1 MLRVDR
7 FSDDNLENI
16 SKYFTLAG
24 KPDHNCK
31 TTSVFG
37 DKLIVCSFS
46 GIEEIST
53 LYTFN
58 INFFSLDN
66 SLSPEKA
73 IGTNITI
80 EILKESPKFIN
91 GIISKFTKGISFE
104 YRNEIFTHY
113 IAEVRPHLWT
123 LSLNNEC
130 KIFQE
135 KSALDIIKDVLSKG
149 GIKDVKYSVN
159 KMGKVKREFCVQ
171 YNESDFH
178 FISRLMEEEGI
189 FYYFEHTKD
198 KNTLV
203 LSDSSSGY
211 ASDKNLSSLQFFRQ
225 PPKANLGAHIFSF
238 KSTSFLGTDCYA
250 ATDYN
255 FEISTTN
262 LLNKASGKTK
272 KYEFFEYPGLYSKKA
287 DGQKLADMVAQ
298 GLECDTIVS
307 NGESTVP
314 HFCPGYKMKM
324 ENHPDK
330 NFNSEYLVCKV
341 IHQFDALSDGEVY
354 QNIFWNISAKAEFK
368 PIRSTE
374 KPRIYGTQTAV
385 VTGPS
390 GEEIYRDKFGR
401 IKVHFYWDRYNKLDE
416 NSSCWIRVAQIW
428 AGNNWGAL
436 YTPRIGQEV
445 VINFEN
451 GNPDRPIVV
460 GCVYNDKFMPPYPEK
475 EPTKSTIKSASSKGE
490 EGFNEIRFED
500 LKDKEE
506 IYIHA
511 QKDMNTHII
520 NQRTTLIQESNDLLT
535 LSKGSRSIQINA
547 EGDNP
552 GNLST
557 TLQKGDISTKIVEG
571 NSFDE
576 LTKGNATTTLTEGN
590 MTTTLKKGNA
600 SLTLSDGNLST
611 LLEKGNYDETLKNG
625 DKKVNIKG
633 NKSVSINGN
642 YSISVKGNL
651 TIEVTGNI
659 KLVAKQNINLEGM
672 NVTEKAKTNMTLEAG
687 IAFSAKGTTVAAEAK
702 AAASLKGTATAVEGK
717 AACNVKAPMI
727 TVGGGMVQLG

>member
-1 MLRVDR
+1 MIRVDR
-7 FSDDNLENI
+7 FSDDRSNDI
-16 SKYFTLAG
+16 SKYFSLAG
-24 KPDHNCK
+24 KTDNNCK

-37 DKLIVCSFS
+37 DALIVCSFS
-46 GIEEIST
+46 GTEEISS

-73 IGTNITI
+73 IGTNLTI
-80 EILKESPKFIN
+80 EISQETPKFIN
-91 GIISKFTKGISFE
+91 GIISKFTKGISLE

-113 IAEVRPHLWT
+113 TAEIRPTLWT

-135 KSALDIIKDVLSKG
+135 KSALDIIKNVISKG
-149 GIKDVKYSVN
+149 GIKDVKYSVH
-159 KMGKVKREFCVQ
+159 KMGMAKREFCVQ
-171 YNESDFH
+171 YNESDFD

-189 FYYFEHTKD
+189 FYYFEHANN

-211 ASDKNLSSLQFFRQ
+211 ANDKILSNLKFFRGT
-225 PPKANLGAHIFSF
+225 PIANLGAHIFSF
-238 KSTSFLGTDCYA
+238 NSTSFLGTDCYA
-250 ATDYN
+250 TTDYN
-255 FEISTTN
+255 FEMSTTN
-262 LLNKASGKTK
+262 LLNKASGKTQK
-272 KYEFFEYPGLYSKKA
+272 HEFFEYPGLYSKKT
-287 DGQKLADMVAQ
+287 DGQKLADMIAQ
-298 GLECDTIVS
+298 GLECDTLIS
-307 NGESTVP
+307 NGESTVL

-324 ENHPDK
+324 ANHPDK
-330 NFNSEYLVCKV
+330 SFNAEYLVCKV
-341 IHQFDALSDGEVY
+341 IHKFDALADGEVY
-354 QNIFWNISAKAEFK
+354 QNTFWNIPSKAEFK
-368 PIRSTE
+368 PIKKTE
-374 KPRIYGTQTAV
+374 KPKIYGTQTAV

-401 IKVHFYWDRYNKLDE
+401 IKVHFYWDRYNKPDE
-416 NSSCWIRVAQIW
+416 NSSCWIRVAHIW

-460 GCVYNDKFMPPYPEK
+460 GCVYNDKFMPPYTEQ
-475 EPTKSTIKSASSKGE
+475 ESTKSTIKSASSKGE
-490 EGFNEIRFED
+490 DGFNEIRFED
-500 LKDKEE
+500 LKDSEE

-520 NQRTTLIQESNDLLT
+520 NQRTTLIQEANDLLT
-535 LSKGSRSIQINA
+535 LSKGSRSIEINA

-557 TLQKGDISTKIVEG
+557 TLQRGDISTKIIEG
-571 NSFDE
+571 NIFEE
-576 LTKGNATTTLTEGN
+576 LTKGDSTTTLTEGN
-590 MTTTLKKGNA
+590 MTTTLTKGNTE
-600 SLTLSDGNLST
+600 LTLSEGNLST
-611 LLEKGNYDETLKNG
+611 VLEKGNYTETLKNG
-625 DKKVNIKG
+625 DKQVDIKG
-633 NKSVSINGN
+633 NKSVSINGD

-651 TIEVTGNI
+651 TIEVNGNI
-659 KLVAKQNINLEGM
+659 KLVAKQNVNLEGM

-687 IAFSAKGTTVAAEAK
+687 VAFSAKGTTVAAEAK

-727 TVGGGMVQLG
+727 TVGGGIVQLG